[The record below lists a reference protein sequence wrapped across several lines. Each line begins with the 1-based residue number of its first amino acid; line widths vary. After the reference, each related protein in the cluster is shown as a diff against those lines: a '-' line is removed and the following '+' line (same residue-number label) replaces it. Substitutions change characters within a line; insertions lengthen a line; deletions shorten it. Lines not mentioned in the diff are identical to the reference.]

1 MSDITRQQLLDV
13 IKQQNVAVQQLIGER
28 DRLRAE
34 LGAFVA
40 WANGDLDALSILQKT
55 YLDPQSS
62 EASRIKAAAAAIAY
76 ERSKPA
82 SVVVQVDFKERVRA
96 ARLRQLELDRREWA
110 KLDEPKLDLES
121 ATPATLLGRE
131 PDEPQP
137 SEAEVEGPPA
147 A

>member
-1 MSDITRQQLLDV
+1 MSDTTRQQLLDV
-13 IKQQNVAVQQLIGER
+13 IKQQNVAVERLISER

-82 SVVVQVDFKERVRA
+82 SVVVQVDFKERVRN
-96 ARLRQLELDRREWA
+96 ARLKQLELDRAEWA
-110 KLDEPKLDLES
+110 RAEQKSLDLEG
-121 ATPATLLGRE
+121 PAPTILGGPGE
-131 PDEPQP
+131 PEPQ
-137 SEAEVEGPPA
+137 EAEGDPA